1 MDLWSLINKNIDCP
15 SCQEARAA
23 AAFDSVWVSSPS
35 LQASTICVSN
45 VHIVCFLPSCPQKAP
60 DSMPS
65 FPGDKKRLKLR
76 LKVREI
82 MTDYLIIRPTVN
94 YLAANLEI

>member
-1 MDLWSLINKNIDCP
+1 MDCP

-45 VHIVCFLPSCPQKAP
+45 VHIVCSLPSCPQKAP

-65 FPGDKKRLKLR
+65 FLWDKKRLKLR
-76 LKVREI
+76 
-82 MTDYLIIRPTVN
+82 
-94 YLAANLEI
+94 

>member
-1 MDLWSLINKNIDCP
+1 MDLWSLIKKSIDCP

-45 VHIVCFLPSCPQKAP
+45 TYVHIVCSLPNYPQKAL
-60 DSMPS
+60 DSMHY
-65 FPGDKKRLKLR
+65 FLGDKK
-76 LKVREI
+76 
-82 MTDYLIIRPTVN
+82 D
-94 YLAANLEI
+94 